1 MALGVYAEERARKAI
16 EGVKGKRRTGEDTMA
31 RRKQP
36 PPLPEGMQP
45 QRRERNPKDKSPAKP
60 PIVDG
65 EGKLSPG
72 VPDDVKA
79 AVAGAIMA
87 YSAMEAFLEFFIW
100 DVTGLDY
107 DDGRLLTKI
116 DASEKISIAKALTK
130 RYGLRAP
137 VFGQNH
143 RSLWR
148 VMNELAEIR
157 NLMAHGV
164 WGMHELTVPVASSFR
179 LKEDGHEGRIISEGF
194 QLSRLAAITAQ
205 CEKVKEILEKM
216 GAAAQASR
224 QKLVEQLL
232 REASKTREHP

>member
-79 AVAGAIMA
+79 AVAGAIMS
-87 YSAMEAFLEFFIW
+87 YSAM
-100 DVTGLDY
+100 
-107 DDGRLLTKI
+107 K
-116 DASEKISIAKALTK
+116 
-130 RYGLRAP
+130 
-137 VFGQNH
+137 
-143 RSLWR
+143 
-148 VMNELAEIR
+148 
-157 NLMAHGV
+157 
-164 WGMHELTVPVASSFR
+164 
-179 LKEDGHEGRIISEGF
+179 
-194 QLSRLAAITAQ
+194 LS
-205 CEKVKEILEKM
+205 
-216 GAAAQASR
+216 
-224 QKLVEQLL
+224 
-232 REASKTREHP
+232 